1 MFKEIKVM
9 KSKFGKQLKTVPWKF
24 YNRINIIIDIRKS
37 INEITLMLDTAV
49 AQNEISKLKFRQKM
63 ENEKI

>member
-9 KSKFGKQLKTVPWKF
+9 QSKFGKQLKTVPWKF

-37 INEITLMLDTAV
+37 INGITLTLDTSV
-49 AQNEISKLKFRQKM
+49 ERTKN
-63 ENEKI
+63 